1 MKRTKETQV
10 VRMADFIDVQ
20 GWKSLGNRL
29 HDWKLVSVRE
39 LHEPFVPVP
48 AEKVVK
54 KWAGFS
60 RAKKN
65 GSAAA
70 GGNGKLKPGD
80 TIELF

>member
-29 HDWKLVSVRE
+29 HDWKLISVRE

-54 KWAGFS
+54 KWAGFPE
-60 RAKKN
+60 RRRT
-65 GSAAA
+65 GRQR
-70 GGNGKLKPGD
+70 PG
-80 TIELF
+80 EMVN